1 MFNVRKVRIDVTIQA
16 SARTVDVT
24 IRASTKTDDVI
35 IQVSTRSDDVTDKC
49 QQNFFLSD
57 VMWSDACNNNKL
69 QVWHI
74 MQLCQVSIEIR

>member
-1 MFNVRKVRIDVTIQA
+1 MVYKTKNQKVKKEVVNCITNHNNIYKSNCLKVRIDVTIQA

-24 IRASTKTDDVI
+24 IQASTKTDDVI

-57 VMWSDACNNNKL
+57 VM
-69 QVWHI
+69 
-74 MQLCQVSIEIR
+74 